1 MQRHFGADVLERFHL
16 EMRRSHPRLYRAE
29 GMLHSLAAH
38 AHLVRISIEPRLHG
52 LEDGFVF
59 PTRDPALPTRRA
71 LALQRTRLTGGR
83 PIAAQYLA
91 VLLVCITIGQPLTGG
106 AKVEN
111 RLRDLD
117 EVPLGQPPLCLG
129 PLSHTLLGRRSY

>member
-16 EMRRSHPRLYRAE
+16 EVRRSHPRLYRAE

-59 PTRDPALPTRRA
+59 PTRDSVLSTCRA
-71 LALQRTRLTGGR
+71 LALQRARLTGGC
-83 PIAAQYLA
+83 PIQGQYFV
-91 VLLVCITIGQPLTGG
+91 VLFGFLTICLPLIGVVNIIIYT
-106 AKVEN
+106 
-111 RLRDLD
+111 
-117 EVPLGQPPLCLG
+117 
-129 PLSHTLLGRRSY
+129 S

>member
-1 MQRHFGADVLERFHL
+1 MQRHFGADVLERFQL
-16 EMRRSHPRLYRAE
+16 EVRRSHPRRYRAE

-38 AHLVRISIEPRLHG
+38 AHLVWISIEPRLHG

-71 LALQRTRLTGGR
+71 LALQRARLTGGR
-83 PIAAQYLA
+83 PIAAQCLA

-106 AKVEN
+106 TTIDIV
-111 RLRDLD
+111 LGDID
-117 EVPLGQPPLCLG
+117 E
-129 PLSHTLLGRRSY
+129 